1 MITRKVHINNWVCN
15 FYFAIERYYIDE
27 ILICL
32 KKIGA
37 SLNVRSRIRDKMLKD
52 EVNGGFTYSNT
63 SRRESVIVIGK
74 TSNGAEFM
82 NSFTHELRHLVDD
95 IAKADNI
102 NTRGENVAY
111 LTGDITKEVSDIVC
125 KLSCNEC
132 RRKLY
137 GRY

>member
-27 ILICL
+27 ILISL

-37 SLNVRSRIRDKMLKD
+37 SLNARSRIRDKMLKD